1 LLHPTGRES
10 RIHLAMKA
18 SILAIHF
25 IAMPRI
31 ARFSQQYVKGTGM
44 PNQEFRGATV
54 RLDARLQKAY
64 DNYEHMIDTP
74 EK

>member
-1 LLHPTGRES
+1 
-10 RIHLAMKA
+10 
-18 SILAIHF
+18 
-25 IAMPRI
+25 MPRI